1 MARADEARAARRGH
15 RDGRLRSGRAEPDH
29 RSESASRLLGRGHAT
44 DARRGRDAARS
55 GSGSARPDGA
65 RQARRVR
72 GGAVAPKAAWLAD
85 FWGGGRSRV
94 WLLSQTPL
102 LHVYGHYFEAR
113 VVRGLWGLRS
123 P

>member
-1 MARADEARAARRGH
+1 MPVTEAVVTPCAN
-15 RDGRLRSGRAEPDH
+15 
-29 RSESASRLLGRGHAT
+29 
-44 DARRGRDAARS
+44 
-55 GSGSARPDGA
+55 
-65 RQARRVR
+65 RRVAFEE
-72 GGAVAPKAAWLAD
+72 GAVARKAAWLAD